1 MTDKR
6 LHHESRGGSHHHKR
20 KRKRRRSRTKG
31 NNIKPLK
38 ESVLLV
44 TLLTG
49 FMIALGFCL
58 WMLVPPLM
66 DYLSQSA
73 KWQKEHTQRTS
84 ARFLCRQPSGQIPP
98 LIRRRNT
105 CELSGGL
112 DFFEMVHETIS
123 LTSQYF
129 PTKPCNAANAV
140 FNFRNVEIRVKTHRD
155 FSAVGSDPQY
165 LIEQIGPRKRMHS
178 SNPFLFHP
186 HQVQ

>member
-58 WMLVPPLM
+58 WMLVSPLM

-73 KWQKEHTQRTS
+73 KW
-84 ARFLCRQPSGQIPP
+84 
-98 LIRRRNT
+98 
-105 CELSGGL
+105 
-112 DFFEMVHETIS
+112 
-123 LTSQYF
+123 
-129 PTKPCNAANAV
+129 
-140 FNFRNVEIRVKTHRD
+140 
-155 FSAVGSDPQY
+155 
-165 LIEQIGPRKRMHS
+165 
-178 SNPFLFHP
+178 
-186 HQVQ
+186 